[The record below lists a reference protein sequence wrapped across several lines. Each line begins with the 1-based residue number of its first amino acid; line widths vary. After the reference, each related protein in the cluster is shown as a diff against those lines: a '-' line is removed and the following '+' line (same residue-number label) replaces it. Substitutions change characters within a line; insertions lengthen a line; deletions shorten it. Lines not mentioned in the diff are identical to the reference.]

1 MATLSQQPDV
11 TNVRS
16 DNCNSDLGKSKVDGH
31 ELEQLPV
38 RR

>member
-16 DNCNSDLGKSKVDGH
+16 DNGNSDLGKPKVDGH
-31 ELEQLPV
+31 ELAQLPV